1 MLELKLVEQGEKKHV
16 RATPQRGTSTHL
28 IPENMQ
34 LDTTFMIKLK
44 NISKSNS
51 SNIEAKS
58 SFLCFYV
65 ASYTF

>member
-1 MLELKLVEQGEKKHV
+1 MLELKLVEQGEKKA
-16 RATPQRGTSTHL
+16 RESYNQRGTSTHL

-51 SNIEAKS
+51 SNIEAMS
-58 SFLCFYV
+58 LFLCLYV